1 MCSGPGPSGRGGTSL
16 WEAAERERNTL
27 TVTCRTGDRNM
38 MGPFH
43 YFDCDNEYTG
53 PGTFAGIRGWEDNF
67 NVKTPF
73 LLIPEQT
80 FTEGKNLIEE
90 RMGEMIEIKL
100 VRRT

>member
-1 MCSGPGPSGRGGTSL
+1 MTDGFARTGTV
-16 WEAAERERNTL
+16 RKGRNTL

>member
-1 MCSGPGPSGRGGTSL
+1 MKGTCQ
-16 WEAAERERNTL
+16 AGRNTL